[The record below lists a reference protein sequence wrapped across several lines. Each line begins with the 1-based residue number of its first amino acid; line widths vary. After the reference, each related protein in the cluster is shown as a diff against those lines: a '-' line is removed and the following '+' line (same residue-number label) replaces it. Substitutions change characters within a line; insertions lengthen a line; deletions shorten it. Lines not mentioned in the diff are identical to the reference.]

1 LFTVDVPDYCKAHP
15 KAILPDPDN
24 CAHYFNC
31 SDATT
36 ATITRATMA
45 AGNYRKECHYPDLF
59 DDSIKQ
65 CNNFEMGFFLIPCNY
80 ISMISKCYWI
90 DRLFISLKYYSFN
103 FSKEISQQFR
113 ILVIMDNS

>member
-1 LFTVDVPDYCKAHP
+1 MDLFTVDIPDYCKAHP
-15 KAILPDPDN
+15 KVILPDPDN

-36 ATITRATMA
+36 ATINRATMA

-65 CNNFEMGFFLIPCNY
+65 CNKFEMVNCSKKPEPQAPCKFE
-80 ISMISKCYWI
+80 I
-90 DRLFISLKYYSFN
+90 FSLLPKL
-103 FSKEISQQFR
+103 
-113 ILVIMDNS
+113 LVSG